1 MLRAISICSKH
12 LAVQFP
18 VITELGRGS
27 EPANHIETWL
37 TLCENWLCVER
48 LWDGMTGADC
58 ILAFFRMVKQQRCS
72 LLPTF
77 LWDTLLVVQL
87 PKNNLISCLYE
98 GYQQGSLTHTL
109 HMNGHGSL
117 NPSQVCLPI
126 LPLRSFRR
134 EAPQTNQALEV
145 SACVLLCR
153 RVSASTVC
161 ICWQTTLHW
170 LLRHR

>member
-58 ILAFFRMVKQQRCS
+58 ILAFFRMVKQQ
-72 LLPTF
+72 LFLVAYLPLGYPARNATSQKQ
-77 LWDTLLVVQL
+77 LDILLV
-87 PKNNLISCLYE
+87 
-98 GYQQGSLTHTL
+98 
-109 HMNGHGSL
+109 
-117 NPSQVCLPI
+117 
-126 LPLRSFRR
+126 
-134 EAPQTNQALEV
+134 
-145 SACVLLCR
+145 
-153 RVSASTVC
+153 
-161 ICWQTTLHW
+161 
-170 LLRHR
+170 